1 VPSSSQSNPAER
13 TSYEP
18 GEIALCGQR
27 GVLGMA
33 EAAKEHGLHSGQT
46 DIASGGRIGPLG
58 LKYSR
63 GSGQRASRF
72 SSCRRHGVLPVH

>member
-1 VPSSSQSNPAER
+1 MPSRSQSNPAER

-58 LKYSR
+58 FEVFERL
-63 GSGQRASRF
+63 GPA
-72 SSCRRHGVLPVH
+72 GVEVF